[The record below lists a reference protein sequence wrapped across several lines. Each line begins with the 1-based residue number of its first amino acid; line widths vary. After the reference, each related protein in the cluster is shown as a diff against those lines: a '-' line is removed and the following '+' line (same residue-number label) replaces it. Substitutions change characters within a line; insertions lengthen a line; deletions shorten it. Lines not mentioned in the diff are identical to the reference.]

1 MVLPNQVRFC
11 VNHIWF
17 LWKEVDNMT
26 VSELIKDMAKRKE
39 EMGLTSRMISDASN
53 VPKSTVDRILRGET
67 RDPSAQTIL
76 DMAYVVGY
84 RLIND
89 NDTKEE
95 SSDSKLVAVLE
106 RESRLK
112 TVQHNTIV
120 AEKDRTIADKSRWLK
135 FTAVI
140 AVSFAVL
147 LVVTWIGIALVLHYD
162 LTHAT
167 EGYFRW

>member
-1 MVLPNQVRFC
+1 M
-11 VNHIWF
+11 NHIWF
-17 LWKEVDNMT
+17 LRKEVDNMT
-26 VSELIKDMAKRKE
+26 VPELIKDIVKRKE

-89 NDTKEE
+89 NDPKEE

-112 TVQHNTIV
+112 TIQHNTIV
-120 AEKDRTIADKSRWLK
+120 AEKDRTIVDKSRWLK

-147 LVVTWIGIALVLHYD
+147 LTVTWIGIALVLHYD